1 MAPKAPRL
9 PPVRHPRAPKPNLNR
24 AALLAAGA
32 ELFAIHGPAAVSIR
46 EIAINAGCSHT
57 LIGQQFGSRKGL
69 ETAVIEAA
77 IEEFAEFANQL
88 FAGPQISYLALI
100 AWLREH
106 TTTHRLLSRF
116 ALGEFEGHSWRSDA
130 PFGDTLVNTLH
141 RTTGTADTPA
151 AQEAKIHEA
160 KIAAFAIL
168 AMILG
173 QISMDQFTNAAS
185 RTAEIPAPRR
195 DGLLAEAAELIATLP
210 GTGRVDLSPRTPR
223 LIEPAMTPPDLTMI
237 DSRSALVNAT
247 IQLYSAHGP
256 AALTTREIADL
267 ARVNQGLIYHYFDS
281 REALLDEAITEA
293 NAPFMEVLPVD
304 APLEFQSILRWL
316 SASPTHRMLVRLEA
330 NGVPIDKVRT
340 NFPIFD
346 RLLATFPKVPKG
358 SRTSGLTDPRV
369 AVLLGS
375 SMTFGAVLWDETL
388 RDLLGISHEVD
399 LLPAL
404 ANLVQLFFSLP
415 LS

>member
-1 MAPKAPRL
+1 MAPKVPRL

-24 AALLAAGA
+24 AALLASGA
-32 ELFAIHGPAAVSIR
+32 ELFAISGPAAVSIR

-57 LIGQQFGSRKGL
+57 LIGQQFGSKKGL

-77 IEEFAEFANQL
+77 IEGFAEFANQL
-88 FAGPQISYLALI
+88 FAGPQISYTTFI

-116 ALGEFEGHSWRSDA
+116 ALGEFEGNSWRGKA
-130 PFGDTLVNTLH
+130 PFGETLVHTLQQA
-141 RTTGTADTPA
+141 TDTADTSVA
-151 AQEAKIHEA
+151 HEA

-173 QISMDQFTNAAS
+173 QVSMDQFTTAAS
-185 RTAEIPAPRR
+185 RSAEIPEPRR

-210 GTGRVDLSPRTPR
+210 GTGQVDLNLRTPR
-223 LIEPAMTPPDLTMI
+223 VIEPAITPPDLTMI
-237 DSRSALVNAT
+237 DSRSALVKAT
-247 IQLYSAHGP
+247 IQLYAAHGP

-293 NAPFMEVLPVD
+293 NAPFMDVLPID
-304 APLEFQSILRWL
+304 APLEFHSILRWL
-316 SASPTHRMLVRLEA
+316 SRTPTHRMLVRLEA
-330 NGVPIDKVRT
+330 NGVPLDKVRT

-358 SRTSGLTDPRV
+358 SRTSGLTDPRI
-369 AVLLGS
+369 AVMLAS
-375 SMTFGAVLWDETL
+375 SLTYGAVLWDEPL
-388 RDLLGISHEVD
+388 RDLLGIPHEVD

-404 ANLVQLFFSLP
+404 ASLVQLLFSLP
-415 LS
+415 LR